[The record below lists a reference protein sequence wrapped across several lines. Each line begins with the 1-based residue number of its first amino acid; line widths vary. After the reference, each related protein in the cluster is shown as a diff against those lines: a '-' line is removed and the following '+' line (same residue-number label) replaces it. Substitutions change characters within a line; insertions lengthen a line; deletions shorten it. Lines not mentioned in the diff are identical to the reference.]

1 MIFAAQQ
8 HAVQYATA
16 TVASVSLNAY
26 QDAINATA
34 LHAAAQLIVI
44 ILVAVSVFAV
54 LANAISEEDASHL
67 AIMCATMTAKYTKTL
82 LYNIIF
88 LDNYELTDL
97 INIY

>member
-8 HAVQYATA
+8 HAAQYATA

-26 QDAINATA
+26 QDAINATV

-54 LANAISEEDASHL
+54 LANAILEEDATHL
-67 AIMCATMTAKYTKTL
+67 AIMYVIMTAK
-82 LYNIIF
+82 
-88 LDNYELTDL
+88 
-97 INIY
+97 

>member
-8 HAVQYATA
+8 HAAQYATA

-54 LANAISEEDASHL
+54 LANAILEEDAILH
-67 AIMCATMTAKYTKTL
+67 ADMFVTTIAR
-82 LYNIIF
+82 
-88 LDNYELTDL
+88 
-97 INIY
+97 

>member
-8 HAVQYATA
+8 HAAQYVTA
-16 TVASVSLNAY
+16 IVASVSLNAY

-54 LANAISEEDASHL
+54 LANAILAEDATHL
-67 AIMCATMTAKYTKTL
+67 AIMYVIMTAK
-82 LYNIIF
+82 
-88 LDNYELTDL
+88 
-97 INIY
+97 

>member
-8 HAVQYATA
+8 LAAQYATA

-44 ILVAVSVFAV
+44 ILAAVSVFAI
-54 LANAISEEDASHL
+54 LANAILEEDASHL
-67 AIMCATMTAKYTKTL
+67 AIMYVTMTAK
-82 LYNIIF
+82 
-88 LDNYELTDL
+88 
-97 INIY
+97 